1 MFFLYL
7 YIGKRDTDTSMSL
20 HFFLLL
26 YFLMYQFHG
35 PVKCF
40 PLQSVSVLVVH
51 SGDCELSIRSDTKND
66 VRSTVTE
73 DDPGHN
79 RLQGIDI
86 HLFDRRRSL
95 PDPVS

>member
-1 MFFLYL
+1 MFLLYL

-35 PVKCF
+35 PVRCF

-79 RLQGIDI
+79 RL
-86 HLFDRRRSL
+86 
-95 PDPVS
+95 